1 MFDFCDLQFL
11 SALVRHKHFA
21 RAAADCGV
29 SQPAFS
35 MRIRALEEKLNT
47 PIVRRGNRYQGLTP
61 EGEAILRHARP
72 ILDEMRAM
80 EQGILAAKG
89 EISGTLILGVIP
101 TAAAYAAR
109 LAIQLRA
116 KHPGIIPRIETAS
129 SIEIQQWIEDGTI
142 DAGITYSDNVVS
154 DLTTSTPLYNESYR
168 LLAPTALVAQ
178 HDDTITWADAAKL
191 PLSLLEPRMQNR
203 RILDA
208 MFQEIGA
215 HPQVIAEASAVSI
228 CMSMACEGLAATVVP
243 QVILDT
249 FGPLIGTKAL
259 TLIEPSLTK
268 SICLISAT
276 REPGL
281 PTVNA
286 LRQITQD

>member
-1 MFDFCDLQFL
+1 MLDLRDLQFL
-11 SALVRHKHFA
+11 SALAKHRHFA
-21 RAAADCGV
+21 KAAAECGV

-35 MRIRALEEKLNT
+35 MRIRALEDKIDT
-47 PIVRRGNRYQGLTP
+47 AIVKRGNRYQGLTP

-72 ILDEMRAM
+72 ILDEMRAL
-80 EQGILAAKG
+80 EQEILAAKG
-89 EISGTLILGVIP
+89 AVSGLLTLGVIP

-109 LAIQLRA
+109 LSIQLRA
-116 KHPGIIPRIETAS
+116 EYPGIIPRIETAS

-154 DLTTSTPLYNESYR
+154 ELTTSTPLYEESYR
-168 LLAPTALVAQ
+168 LLAPNALVPD
-178 HDDTITWADAAKL
+178 HDDTITWSDAAKL

-208 MFQEIGA
+208 MFDEVGA

-259 TLIEPSLTK
+259 TLIEPELTK
-268 SICLISAT
+268 SICLISAA

-286 LRQITQD
+286 LRQISI